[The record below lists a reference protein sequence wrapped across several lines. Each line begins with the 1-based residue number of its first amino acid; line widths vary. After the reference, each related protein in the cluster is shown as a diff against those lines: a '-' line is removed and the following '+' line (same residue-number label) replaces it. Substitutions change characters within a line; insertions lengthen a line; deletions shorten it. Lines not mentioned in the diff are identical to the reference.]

1 MPSAWFFP
9 DGRPDRRAPWESKGL
24 QSRSLEG
31 GTMSTT
37 NLSTGTGWEAKFFSV
52 TKFFAVVSAFITM
65 LLMLYITADV
75 FGRYGFNKPL
85 PNSQA
90 VAETLMV
97 GLAFLGLA
105 YVQAQ
110 KKNIYLDF
118 LTNRLGPRGSA
129 LHDILSNVL
138 SVLVIGLIVW
148 ASASWVWESIV
159 IRDSMQGSFPI
170 PYYYSKMPMFIG
182 AVLLLVQFLIDLAK
196 SIAGLSKLLRTAKER
211 GN

>member
-1 MPSAWFFP
+1 
-9 DGRPDRRAPWESKGL
+9 
-24 QSRSLEG
+24 
-31 GTMSTT
+31 MSW
-37 NLSTGTGWEAKFFSV
+37 NQQQPATGWEAKFFRV
-52 TKFFAVVSAFITM
+52 TKFFAVISAFITM

-159 IRDSMQGSFPI
+159 IKDSMQGSFPI
-170 PYYYSKMPMFIG
+170 PYYYSKTPMFIG
-182 AVLLLVQFLIDLAK
+182 AVLLLIQFLIDLAK
-196 SIAGLSKLLRTAKER
+196 SIAGLSRLMTTAKER

>member
-1 MPSAWFFP
+1 
-9 DGRPDRRAPWESKGL
+9 
-24 QSRSLEG
+24 
-31 GTMSTT
+31 MSW
-37 NLSTGTGWEAKFFSV
+37 NQQQPATGWEGIFFKT
-52 TKFFAVVSAFITM
+52 TKFFAVASAFITM
-65 LLMLYITADV
+65 LLMVYITVDV
-75 FGRYGFNKPL
+75 FGRYVFNKPL

-129 LHDILSNVL
+129 LHEILSNVL

-170 PYYYSKMPMFIG
+170 PYYYSKTPMFIG
-182 AVLLLVQFLIDLAK
+182 AVLLLIQFLIDLAK
-196 SIAGLSKLLRTAKER
+196 SIAGLCKLMTTAKER

>member
-1 MPSAWFFP
+1 
-9 DGRPDRRAPWESKGL
+9 
-24 QSRSLEG
+24 
-31 GTMSTT
+31 MSTT
-37 NLSTGTGWEAKFFSV
+37 NPPPSAGWQSIFYKV
-52 TKFFAVVSAFITM
+52 TKFFAVCSAFVTM

-75 FGRYGFNKPL
+75 FGRYVFNKPL

-118 LTNRLGPRGSA
+118 LTNRLGPRSSA
-129 LHDILSNVL
+129 LHEVLSNIL

-159 IRDSMQGSFPI
+159 IRDAMQGSFPI
-170 PYYYSKMPMFIG
+170 PYYYSKTPMFIG
-182 AVLLLVQFLIDLAK
+182 AVLLLIQFLIDLAK
-196 SIAGLSKLLRTAKER
+196 SITGLGKLMTTAKER

>member
-1 MPSAWFFP
+1 
-9 DGRPDRRAPWESKGL
+9 
-24 QSRSLEG
+24 
-31 GTMSTT
+31 MSTT
-37 NLSTGTGWEAKFFSV
+37 NLPTSTGWEAKFFKV
-52 TKFFAVVSAFITM
+52 TKFFAVVSANITM

-75 FGRYGFNKPL
+75 VGRYGFNKPL

-118 LTNRLGPRGSA
+118 LTNQLGPRGSA
-129 LHDILSNVL
+129 LHEVISMLLSA
-138 SVLVIGLIVW
+138 LVIGLIVW

-159 IRDSMQGSFPI
+159 IKDSMQGSFPI
-170 PYYYSKMPMFIG
+170 PYYYSKTPMFIG
-182 AVLLLVQFLIDLAK
+182 AVLLLVQYLIDLAK
-196 SIAGLSKLLRTAKER
+196 SIAELRKRMITATER